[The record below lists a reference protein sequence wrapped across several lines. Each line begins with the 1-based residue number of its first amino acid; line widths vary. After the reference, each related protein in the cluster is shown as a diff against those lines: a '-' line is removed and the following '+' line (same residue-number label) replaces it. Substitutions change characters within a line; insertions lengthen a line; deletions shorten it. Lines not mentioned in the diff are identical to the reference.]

1 MRWTYRHRRRHE
13 AIPFV
18 NLTSPCKGRNRDGAS
33 LNSGNLLTAEKPA
46 SSRTPQRRTAF
57 SQGVSLT
64 GRRGFFVLTSLH
76 RDKKRWGRGKKKKV
90 KQGETVLE
98 VPNQLRILKIPER
111 QE

>member
-1 MRWTYRHRRRHE
+1 MRRTYRHRRRHE

-18 NLTSPCKGRNRDGAS
+18 NLTSSCKGRNRDGAS

-46 SSRTPQRRTAF
+46 SSRTPQRKTAF

-64 GRRGFFVLTSLH
+64 GRGGFFALTSLH
-76 RDKKRWGRGKKKKV
+76 RVKKRWGRENKKV